1 MTIDGKGRDR
11 KKKRKRQREG
21 RERERERVEGGGGVH
36 REYKKRDERSLNWQA
51 PTRSKEI
58 NFVNR
63 ISDLNMVIAQF
74 YF

>member
-1 MTIDGKGRDR
+1 MEKDETE
-11 KKKRKRQREG
+11 KKREKDNEKE
-21 RERERERVEGGGGVH
+21 ERERESEWKEGGGVH

>member
-1 MTIDGKGRDR
+1 MEKDETEKKEKKTTRR
-11 KKKRKRQREG
+11 K
-21 RERERERVEGGGGVH
+21 RERERASGRRGGGVH